1 MFLLAALVFY
11 TSLGI
16 TKLTPDTRNDMG
28 FVWMHYE
35 CKLFIPKLLLSPHL
49 AYQSISIGQPL
60 CCLYSWKVVY
70 RIYFHFISTK
80 CWMVIHGDVRTKSNK
95 YIHSFLTFRGECIC
109 QKPDMWTWTCV
120 HGGDCVISSIFMEC
134 HFHMWIRRFTRH
146 PCPVRNYIGSEIDN
160 KYGQWMFSI
169 YEIISALNWN
179 IYSV

>member
-1 MFLLAALVFY
+1 MSLEPCVVLIADTKHVSACCVSFLYVSWY
-11 TSLGI
+11 NEI
-16 TKLTPDTRNDMG
+16 NTRHQATNDMG

-49 AYQSISIGQPL
+49 AYQIISIGQPL

-120 HGGDCVISSIFMEC
+120 HGGDCAISSFFMEC
-134 HFHMWIRRFTRH
+134 HIHMWIRRFTRH
-146 PCPVRNYIGSEIDN
+146 PCPVRSNIGSEI
-160 KYGQWMFSI
+160 G
-169 YEIISALNWN
+169 
-179 IYSV
+179 